1 MSIRVEK
8 VASVIKQEI
17 SSIITREFSSPA
29 YGFITVTEVHMTPDL
44 KTAKIYV
51 SILEKGEVRERTL
64 KMLEDQTKHIRGL
77 LGSQLYLK
85 FTPTIQFFFD
95 ETMDRVDHIN
105 NIIKK
110 IHQNDKPV

>member
-17 SSIITREFSSPA
+17 SSIITREFSSRE
-29 YGFITVTEVHMTPDL
+29 YGFITVTEVQMTPDL

-51 SILEKGEVRERTL
+51 SILEKGEIRDKTL
-64 KMLEDQTKHIRGL
+64 KMLEDQTRHIRGL
-77 LGSQLYLK
+77 LGSQIYLK

-95 ETMDRVDHIN
+95 ETMDHVEHIN

-110 IHQNDKPV
+110 IHQDDKPS